1 MPATAATNTSPQNVR
16 QQRRNLRNSTII
28 VPSTGE
34 RVRREFTLPALGQND
49 DATPPIGTNVQED
62 EEPLLSTQQQQQQ
75 SRWQWIDKLVHFPQ
89 NAYHNSVDFITSK
102 DGRRILKCSL
112 AYTLGTCG
120 TFFPPLSAWLGHSD
134 GKHIVA
140 TVTVYFH
147 AARTLGSM
155 VEATI
160 CALVA
165 FIYAAFL
172 SLTSMGVSIFFAKQ
186 DMLVTG
192 HAVVLFIFVGGGLG
206 FVAWIKQRLGNPLV
220 NVACSLASLASITV
234 FVKEGSIQA
243 GKFSEDKVVQV
254 LKMVIIGI
262 GFAALVNFLVFPER
276 ARQKLNSGLMKTT
289 DLLGDLLS
297 ATTRAFLS
305 GSEAELQ
312 TDLFDKT
319 FKDLKASLKTLKTD
333 LAESRF
339 EHFLK
344 GDEKQHRIEAEIVK
358 CVGKLSQNLGGL
370 RSAAFMQFDLIRTT
384 QAKDI
389 NASKGNLSRAS
400 SFVMG
405 ESYTSEPAE
414 MDGLGLQPI
423 NEEAEEHP
431 VTPGFASPALSQTAS
446 MSQFNAR
453 AVTLT
458 PADMFSAF
466 ISQLGPPMKSL
477 VHTLKLIMDELP
489 FNSASSDK
497 IAINENF
504 YSSLKSAIDLFR
516 TARRDALTNLYR
528 NKSLYATSSLERLA
542 DYEEI
547 AASCGHFSF
556 ALIDL
561 AEEIANYLDLLEDLK
576 VERDRSPH
584 RPTYGWLKFWRK
596 DERLRLT
603 KNPEE
608 RLLEDEQANGDDGP
622 SSNVP
627 PALRRR
633 DSMFMNRN
641 ASTTPWT
648 YRLWRA
654 SRWLHRDDI
663 RFAGKVGIGA
673 AMLAAPAF
681 INESRP
687 TFQHL
692 RLEWGIVS
700 YMVVCS
706 MTIGAVNTSGLE
718 RFFGTALGAILAVI
732 GWIISSAEAVPL
744 MLYGWLVSLGC
755 FYIIVV
761 QKKGPM
767 GRFIFLT
774 YNLSALYA
782 YSLSVKDDEDDDDE
796 GGIDPEIWEI
806 VLHRVI
812 SVMIGCLW
820 AILITRVIWPISAR
834 KKLKEGICLLWLRM
848 GLIWKRDPLGL
859 LLSGVP
865 SSKVTDIREEA
876 DLQTF
881 LSSLDGLKGAAK
893 SEFELR
899 GPFPDKA
906 FARILERTQRMLDN
920 FHGMNVVI
928 TKNLRATPGEM
939 EVLRYT
945 ADERSALS
953 ARISHLFSVL
963 ASTVKMEY
971 PLNDVL
977 PNIEHAR
984 DRLLA
989 RVFDFRRQEGG
1000 NVKEEDFEI
1009 IYAYVLATGQ
1019 LAKDIAAIIK
1029 ELELL
1034 YGTLNEDNFRLD

>member
-1 MPATAATNTSPQNVR
+1 MPPSTAANGPPPSPR
-16 QQRRNLRNSTII
+16 HQRRILRNSTVI

-34 RVRREFTLPALGQND
+34 RIHREFTLPALGQDD
-49 DATPPIGTNVQED
+49 DATPTNGHIGQED
-62 EEPLLSTQQQQQQ
+62 AEPLLATHSE
-75 SRWQWIDKLVHFPQ
+75 SHNPSWIQKLTRAPR
-89 NAYHNSVDFITSK
+89 NAYHSTVSFVNSK
-102 DGRRILKCSL
+102 DGRRVLKCSL
-112 AYTLGTCG
+112 AYALGTCG
-120 TFFPPLSAWLGHSD
+120 TFFPPISAWLGHSD
-134 GKHIVA
+134 GKHIMA

-147 AARTLGSM
+147 AARTMGSM
-155 VEATI
+155 LEAII

-165 FIYAAFL
+165 YVYAAFL
-172 SLTSMGVSIFFAKQ
+172 CLTSMGISIFFAKQ
-186 DMLVTG
+186 DMLLTG
-192 HAVVLFIFVGGGLG
+192 HAVVLFIWIGGGLG
-206 FVAWIKQRLGNPLV
+206 FIAWIKQRLGNPLV

-243 GKFSEDKVVQV
+243 GKFSEEKVVQV
-254 LKMVIIGI
+254 LKMVILGI
-262 GFAALVNFLVFPER
+262 IFTSAVNLLVFPER
-276 ARQKLNSGLMKTT
+276 AQYRLNAGLTSTT
-289 DLLGDLLS
+289 DLLGDLLN
-297 ATTRAFLS
+297 AITRAFL
-305 GSEAELQ
+305 GGTEAELQ
-312 TDLFDKT
+312 SDLFEKT
-319 FKDLKASLKTLKTD
+319 FKDLKSSLKTLKTD
-333 LAESRF
+333 LAESRL
-339 EHFLK
+339 EHFVQ
-344 GDEKQHRIEAEIVK
+344 GNEKQYRIEAEIVK
-358 CVGKLSQNLGGL
+358 CINKISQNLGSL
-370 RSAAFMQFDLIRTT
+370 RSAAILQFDLIRTT
-384 QAKDI
+384 QAKDMNI
-389 NASKGNLSRAS
+389 PKGNLSRAS
-400 SFVMG
+400 SFLMAQ
-405 ESYTSEPAE
+405 SYVSEPE
-414 MDGLGLQPI
+414 EIGGLGLKPI
-423 NEEAEEHP
+423 DEEIEEP
-431 VTPGFASPALSQTAS
+431 TEPGEGAASPALSQGPSVQTLRRTA
-446 MSQFNAR
+446 
-453 AVTLT
+453 TIT
-458 PADMFSAF
+458 PADMFSTF
-466 ISQLGPPMKSL
+466 IQQLGPPMKSL

-489 FNSASSDK
+489 FESETSDSVT
-497 IAINENF
+497 INENF
-504 YSSLKSAIDLFR
+504 YSSLKSAIELFR
-516 TARRDALTNLYR
+516 TARRDALTSLYR
-528 NKSLYATSSLERLA
+528 NKSLYATTSLERLA

-556 ALIDL
+556 ALIDV

-576 VERDRSPH
+576 VQHDREPH
-584 RPTYGWLKFWRK
+584 RPTYGWLKFWQK
-596 DERLRLT
+596 EERLRLT

-608 RLLEDEQANGDDGP
+608 RLLEDEQANGDDGH

-627 PALRRR
+627 QALRSR
-633 DSMFMNRN
+633 DRMFKNRSPTVTSWN
-641 ASTTPWT
+641 
-648 YRLWRA
+648 YRLYRA
-654 SRWLHRDDI
+654 AIWLHRDDI

-681 INESRP
+681 IAETRP

-692 RLEWGIVS
+692 RLEWGLVS

-718 RFFGTALGAILAVI
+718 RFIGTAMGAALAVI

-744 MLYGWLVSLGC
+744 MVYGWLVSLGC

-782 YSLSVKDDEDDDDE
+782 YSLSIKDDEDDDDE

-812 SVMIGCLW
+812 SVMIGCIW
-820 AILITRVIWPISAR
+820 AIVITRIIWPISAR
-834 KKLKEGICLLWLRM
+834 KKLKEGICLLWMRM
-848 GLIWKRDPLGL
+848 GLIWKRDPLAL
-859 LLSGVP
+859 LLNGTP

-899 GPFPDKA
+899 GPFPDKS
-906 FARILERTQRMLDN
+906 FAMILERTQRMLDT

-928 TKNLRATPGEM
+928 SKNLKATPGEM

-945 ADERSALS
+945 NDERGALS
-953 ARISHLFSVL
+953 ARISHLFSVI

-989 RVFDFRRQEGG
+989 RVFEFRRQEGG
-1000 NVKEEDFEI
+1000 NIKEEDFEI

-1029 ELELL
+1029 ELEQL

>member
-1 MPATAATNTSPQNVR
+1 MPNSGANPPSPSASRN
-16 QQRRNLRNSTII
+16 QRRNQLRNSTII

-49 DATPPIGTNVQED
+49 ESPSAASTAFAED
-62 EEPLLSTQQQQQQ
+62 EQSLLG
-75 SRWQWIDKLVHFPQ
+75 SRQPTRFQWLNGLVTKTRSAASASIRFI
-89 NAYHNSVDFITSK
+89 NSVDGHRVI
-102 DGRRILKCSL
+102 KCSM
-112 AYTLGTCG
+112 AYALGTCG
-120 TFFPPLSAWLGHSD
+120 TFLPPLSAFLGHSD
-134 GKHIVA
+134 GKHIMA

-147 AARTLGSM
+147 AARTMGSM
-155 VEATI
+155 IEATI

-165 FIYAAFL
+165 FVYAAFL
-172 SLTSMGVSIFFAKQ
+172 SLTSMGSTILFAKA
-186 DMLVTG
+186 DHLVLG
-192 HAVVLFIFVGGGLG
+192 HAFVLIVFVGGGLG
-206 FVAWIKQRLGNPLV
+206 YVAWVKQRLGNPLV
-220 NVACSLASLASITV
+220 NVACSLTSLASITV

-243 GKFSEDKVVQV
+243 GKFSEAKVVQV

-262 GFAALVNFLVFPER
+262 IFASLVNIFIFPES
-276 ARQKLNSGLMKTT
+276 ARQKLNQGLMKTT
-289 DLLGDLLS
+289 DRLGDLLS
-297 ATTRAFLS
+297 AITRAFLS
-305 GSEAELQ
+305 GSEAEIN
-312 TDLFDKT
+312 TALFEST
-319 FKDLKASLKTLKTD
+319 FKDLKGGIKSLKAD
-333 LAESRF
+333 LSESRL
-339 EHFLK
+339 EHFIM
-344 GDEKQHRIEAEIVK
+344 GNEEQHRIEAEIVK
-358 CVGKLSQNLGGL
+358 CINKISQNLGGL
-370 RSAAFMQFDLIRTT
+370 RGAAYTQFDLIRST

-389 NASKGNLSRAS
+389 GTPRQDLSRAS
-400 SFVMG
+400 SFLIAG
-405 ESYTSEPAE
+405 SYTSEPDD
-414 MDGLGLQPI
+414 MGGLGLQPI

-431 VTPGFASPALSQTAS
+431 ITPGVLESPALSQS
-446 MSQFNAR
+446 PSLVQMNGR
-453 AVTLT
+453 ATTLT
-458 PADMFSAF
+458 PADMFSTF
-466 ISQLGPPMKSL
+466 IAQLGPPMKSL
-477 VHTLKLIMDELP
+477 VHTLKLILDELP
-489 FNSASSDK
+489 FNSATSDK
-497 IAINENF
+497 IAVNENF
-504 YSSLKSAIDLFR
+504 YSSLRSAVDLFR
-516 TARRDALTNLYR
+516 TARREALT
-528 NKSLYATSSLERLA
+528 SLYHNKQLYTTSSLERLA

-561 AEEIANYLDLLEDLK
+561 ADEIGHYLDLLEDLK
-576 VERDRSPH
+576 IERDRSPH
-584 RPTYGWLKFWRK
+584 RPTFGWLKFWRK
-596 DERLRLT
+596 EERLRLT
-603 KNPEE
+603 KNPED
-608 RLLEDEQANGDDGP
+608 RLLQDDQMTGDDGP
-622 SSNVP
+622 THRIP
-627 PALRRR
+627 PALRRQ
-633 DSMFMNRN
+633 DSLFVSSG
-641 ASTTPWT
+641 STSTPWT
-648 YRLWRA
+648 YKLWKTTLFFR
-654 SRWLHRDDI
+654 RDDI
-663 RFAGKVGIGA
+663 RFASKVGIGA
-673 AMLAAPAF
+673 AILAAPAF
-681 INESRP
+681 VEETRP

-732 GWIISSAEAVPL
+732 GWIITSAEAVPL

-848 GLIWKRDPLGL
+848 GLIWKRDPLALILNGT
-859 LLSGVP
+859 SG
-865 SSKVTDIREEA
+865 SKVTDIREEA

-920 FHGMNVVI
+920 FHAMNVVI
-928 TKNLRATPGEM
+928 SRNMKATQGEM
-939 EVLRYT
+939 DVLRYT
-945 ADERSALS
+945 QKERGALS

-963 ASTVKMEY
+963 SSTVKMEY

-989 RVFDFRRQEGG
+989 RVFEYRRQSEGTASDA
-1000 NVKEEDFEI
+1000 DFEI

>member
-1 MPATAATNTSPQNVR
+1 MIAREEDTNTEL
-16 QQRRNLRNSTII
+16 QQLTRNSTII
-28 VPSTGE
+28 LPSTGE
-34 RVRREFTLPALGQND
+34 RVRRELTLPALGSD
-49 DATPPIGTNVQED
+49 DDTTPTAHSVADGHQPPMGSQ
-62 EEPLLSTQQQQQQ
+62 L
-75 SRWQWIDKLVHFPQ
+75 SRWQWINKSISRSQSAIHK
-89 NAYHNSVDFITSK
+89 SIKFIKSK
-102 DGRRILKCSL
+102 DGRRIIKCSI
-112 AYTLGTCG
+112 AYAMGTCG
-120 TFFPPLSAWLGHSD
+120 TYFPPLSGWLGHQD
-134 GKHIVA
+134 GKHIMA

-147 AARTLGSM
+147 AARTTGSM
-155 VEATI
+155 IEATI

-165 FIYAAFL
+165 FVYSALL
-172 SLTSMGVSIFFAKQ
+172 SVTSMGVSIFFAKQ
-186 DMLVTG
+186 DRLLTG
-192 HAVVLFIFVGGGLG
+192 HLVVLFVFLGGGLG
-206 FVAWIKQRLGNPLV
+206 FIAWIKQRLGNPLV
-220 NVACSLASLASITV
+220 NVACSLASLSSITI

-243 GKFSEDKVVQV
+243 GKFSEEKVVQV
-254 LKMVIIGI
+254 LKMVIVGI
-262 GFAALVNFLVFPER
+262 GFAALVNFLLFPEKAR
-276 ARQKLNSGLMKTT
+276 AKVNQGLMKTT
-289 DLLGDLLS
+289 DYLGDLLS
-297 ATTRAFLS
+297 AITRAFLS

-312 TDLFDKT
+312 TELFDKT
-319 FKDLKASLKTLKTD
+319 FKDMKASIKTLKSD
-333 LAESRF
+333 LSESKL
-339 EHFLK
+339 EHYVK
-344 GDEKQHRIEAEIVK
+344 GDEKQHRIEVELGK
-358 CVGKLSQNLGGL
+358 CINKIAQNLGGL
-370 RSAAFMQFDLIRTT
+370 RSAAFMQFDLIRHT

-389 NASKGNLSRAS
+389 KSPNADDLSRAS
-400 SFVMG
+400 SFVMAN
-405 ESYTSEPAE
+405 SYTSEPEE
-414 MDGLGLQPI
+414 MAGLGLQPI

-431 VTPGFASPALSQTAS
+431 VTAGLLASPALSQSPSFVQMSGRTAT
-446 MSQFNAR
+446 
-453 AVTLT
+453 VT
-458 PADMFSAF
+458 PADMFSTF

-477 VHTLKLIMDELP
+477 VHTLRLVLDELP
-489 FNSASSDK
+489 FKDDNTDK

-504 YSSLKSAIDLFR
+504 YSSLKSAVEMFR
-516 TARRDALTNLYR
+516 SARHEALQNLYR
-528 NKSLYATSSLERLA
+528 NKQLYRTTSLERLA

-547 AASCGHFSF
+547 AASCGDFSF
-556 ALIDL
+556 GLIDL
-561 AEEIANYLDLLEDLK
+561 AEEIAYYLDLLEDLK
-576 VERDRSPH
+576 IERERSPH

-603 KNPEE
+603 KNPED
-608 RLLEDEQANGDDGP
+608 RLLQDEQAPGDDGP
-622 SSNVP
+622 TNNVP

-633 DSMFMNRN
+633 DSMFMNRSGS
-641 ASTTPWT
+641 ATTWT
-648 YRLWRA
+648 YRLWRV
-654 SRWLHRDDI
+654 SRFFHRDDI

-681 INESRP
+681 VAETRP

-692 RLEWGIVS
+692 RLEWGLVS

-732 GWIISSAEAVPL
+732 GWIITSAEAVPL
-744 MLYGWLVSLGC
+744 AFYGWLVSLGC

-782 YSLSVKDDEDDDDE
+782 YSLSVKDDDDDDDE
-796 GGIDPEIWEI
+796 GGVDPEIWEI

-848 GLIWKRDPLGL
+848 GLIWKRDPLALILNGA
-859 LLSGVP
+859 SE
-865 SSKVTDIREEA
+865 SKVTDIREEA

-928 TKNLRATPGEM
+928 SKNMKATQGEM

-945 ADERSALS
+945 QDERSALS

-977 PNIEHAR
+977 PNIEHSR

-989 RVFDFRRQEGG
+989 RVFEYRRQSESTASDA
-1000 NVKEEDFEI
+1000 DFEI

-1029 ELELL
+1029 ELEFL